1 MSALTN
7 PEYINLKTSFI
18 VAMEKA
24 IGDNKNIPI
33 GQFDTK
39 EASNSHLDRIKG
51 WEQAVDIHKQI
62 CTSIEAAP
70 EGETAPIAPSTPTVT
85 EGEIV
90 E

>member
-7 PEYINLKTSFI
+7 PEYINLKTSFH

-24 IGDNKNIPI
+24 ITDNKNIPI
-33 GQFDTK
+33 GQFDNK

-62 CTSIEAAP
+62 CSSIENPPAETPPAP
-70 EGETAPIAPSTPTVT
+70 APTPTVT